1 VQPVAT
7 SGLAIASLV
16 LSILWIGGLGSILAV
31 IFGIVA
37 LSQIRQSRGR
47 QQGIGLAT
55 AGIVIGTI
63 GVIGLAI
70 FVSAAVIV
78 SNTVPGSIKE
88 AHGPTIVPSGT
99 TPTTTLPSTTTTQ
112 PSEGGFY
119 YSAAVQTIAA
129 KGYTVS
135 GQTDENGYPGPLAV
149 LIGVCS
155 GSVDGY
161 CQHAFFFVN
170 NAYIGTD
177 TSSNDSDVSVAWQ
190 SGITVALTYPLYE
203 PSDPMCCPSGGSHT
217 VRFQWNGSRL
227 VTLDAL
233 PSNPNSVN
241 G

>member
-1 VQPVAT
+1 MSDTSQGAGWWRAADGKWYPPPAPPPPGFAPGQAPYGSQLGPWVQPVAT

-88 AHGPTIVPSGT
+88 AHGPRIVPSGT

-135 GQTDENGYPGPLAV
+135 GQTDE
-149 LIGVCS
+149 
-155 GSVDGY
+155 
-161 CQHAFFFVN
+161 
-170 NAYIGTD
+170 
-177 TSSNDSDVSVAWQ
+177 
-190 SGITVALTYPLYE
+190 
-203 PSDPMCCPSGGSHT
+203 
-217 VRFQWNGSRL
+217 
-227 VTLDAL
+227 
-233 PSNPNSVN
+233 
-241 G
+241 